1 MQSTEICRL
10 VRIKPSL
17 SFQVSKSVTGD
28 IQIHPSTDVDEFYKN
43 KKQVFKNTWTSQ
55 LIIWN
60 IVVYSTMKCQI
71 SIVCHITGKF
81 RPFNNSKSFKKY
93 IIFWNSLS
101 FSNLSI
107 DDSTG

>member
-43 KKQVFKNTWTSQ
+43 KKQVVKNT
-55 LIIWN
+55 
-60 IVVYSTMKCQI
+60 
-71 SIVCHITGKF
+71 
-81 RPFNNSKSFKKY
+81 
-93 IIFWNSLS
+93 
-101 FSNLSI
+101 
-107 DDSTG
+107 